1 MQGQRYHLLDALRGI
16 TIISMIVYHGLWDV
30 VYILD
35 VPVPWYFSKG
45 AYYWQQSI
53 CYTFILL
60 SGFCL
65 SLGKRRIKRGLQV
78 FLCGTLV
85 SVVTILFLP
94 DEQIIFGVLFMLGA
108 SMMLVS
114 AGYTGFSKVPPVAGL
129 LISGL
134 LFLLTKPM
142 KSGYLGIGDIRM
154 WKLPEEL
161 YDRGYFMTFLGL
173 KDKHFYSSDY
183 FPLFPWFFLFLVGFY
198 FYHYLQQ
205 RKQSEQQKRA
215 GKEFPSIPVL
225 SFLGRHSLLIYML
238 HQPVL
243 YGIAM
248 VVQLFMVK

>member
-1 MQGQRYHLLDALRGI
+1 MQEKRYHLLDAFRGI
-16 TIISMIVYHGLWDV
+16 TIINMIVYHGLWDV

-35 VPVPWYFSKG
+35 VPIPWYFSKG

-65 SLGKRRIKRGLQV
+65 SLGKRRMKRGLQV
-78 FLCGTLV
+78 LLCGILV

-94 DEQIIFGVLFMLGA
+94 DEQILFGVLFMLGA

-114 AGYTGFSKVPPVAGL
+114 AGYDGLSKVPPLAGL
-129 LISGL
+129 LVSGA

-142 KSGYLGIGDIRM
+142 KRGYLGIGDIRL

-161 YDRGYFMTFLGL
+161 YDMGYFMTFLGL
-173 KDKHFYSSDY
+173 KDKDFYSSDY
-183 FPLFPWFFLFLVGFY
+183 FPLFPWLFLFLAGFY
-198 FYHYLQQ
+198 LFHLLQ
-205 RKQSEQQKRA
+205 KKGQQKRA
-215 GKEFPSIPVL
+215 GKEFRRIPVL

-243 YGIAM
+243 YGVAM
-248 VVQLFMVK
+248 VVKLFM